1 MCLVTLS
8 ILHTKDIYT
17 THFSTN
23 DLSHVLSTGAI
34 NTLPV
39 HIGWDLTYQAA
50 YCALRLA
57 LVRICL
63 TPLNGLSIVPCKAET
78 YAAARCC
85 AGTTPTCP
93 SRRRPPRW

>member
-1 MCLVTLS
+1 MSIEVCRDLVTLS

-23 DLSHVLSTGAI
+23 DLSHVLSTGTT

-50 YCALRLA
+50 YC
-57 LVRICL
+57 I
-63 TPLNGLSIVPCKAET
+63 TPGACTNLP
-78 YAAARCC
+78 YAAERAVH
-85 AGTTPTCP
+85 
-93 SRRRPPRW
+93 SSV